1 MSGFVL
7 DSGALIAM
15 ERDRGRA
22 SRLLIAILE
31 RSPRLTIP
39 AGVLAQVWR
48 VGRRQARLARLL
60 KLDHVEVVPLD
71 GPSAQAVG
79 ALIGSCAHS
88 DIVDVHVALCAR
100 RRGQT
105 VATSD
110 PEDLR
115 RVDPGVSLLP
125 L

>member
-1 MSGFVL
+1 
-7 DSGALIAM
+7 M

-31 RSPRLTIP
+31 RSPRLTVP

-48 VGRRQARLARLL
+48 DGRRQARLARLL

-79 ALIGSCAHS
+79 ALIGSCGHS

-100 RRGQT
+100 RLGQT